1 MMIDKKTFWIGVM
14 TIVLAV
20 LLAAHAMQPGM
31 VMPTASAQEVIDHRD
46 WAMATARTASGGE
59 VLYVLD
65 KRGGQLTVL
74 TWNTRERRPEFGVAN
89 AVSLP
94 GVFNP

>member
-1 MMIDKKTFWIGVM
+1 MMIDKRTFWIGVM

-20 LLAAHAMQPGM
+20 LLAAHAMQPG
-31 VMPTASAQEVIDHRD
+31 VAMPVAAAQEVIDHRD
-46 WAMATARTASGGE
+46 WGLATARTASGGE

-65 KRGGQLTVL
+65 KRNGQLTVL
-74 TWNTRERRPEFGVAN
+74 TWNTRERRPEFGVPN

-94 GVFNP
+94 TIFNP

>member
-20 LLAAHAMQPGM
+20 LLAAHAMQPGVM
-31 VMPTASAQEVIDHRD
+31 MPTATAQEVLDHRD
-46 WAMATARTASGGE
+46 WSLATARTAAGGE

-65 KRGGQLTVL
+65 KRNGQLTVV
-74 TWNTRERRPEFGVAN
+74 TWNTAQRRPEFGVAN

-94 GVFNP
+94 AVFNQ